1 MSTASTLLDRTERL
15 QTRLDTALT
24 KHAKTTLPRRK
35 DAIKD
40 SVKIGAGKITGGIAS
55 AIVERQGRVAEAHF
69 QVPYD
74 QATILLRHLH
84 VILSDGTET
93 LDQSPAFPEGAGGDR
108 RAPYASR
115 GHRPPSRA
123 GGVTDESRRP
133 RC

>member
-15 QTRLDTALT
+15 QTRLDNALT

-93 LDQSPAFPEGAGGDR
+93 LDQSPAFQKVQAEIVAHLTRAEGIVL
-108 RAPYASR
+108 RAEQEA
-115 GHRPPSRA
+115 
-123 GGVTDESRRP
+123 
-133 RC
+133 